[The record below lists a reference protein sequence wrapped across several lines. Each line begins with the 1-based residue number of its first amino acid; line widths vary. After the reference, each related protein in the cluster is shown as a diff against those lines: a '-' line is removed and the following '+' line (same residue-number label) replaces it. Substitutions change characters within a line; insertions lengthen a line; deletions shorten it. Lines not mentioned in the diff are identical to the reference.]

1 MSDYYDIFRTRE
13 LHKGRDN
20 LRLHIIDPGLKIV
33 GERKQVSVISSI
45 FFDFF
50 LLVPYFNFHL
60 SFMPM
65 LTLPNW

>member
-33 GERKQVSVISSI
+33 GERKQVSKYFFI
-45 FFDFF
+45 FFALFF
-50 LLVPYFNFHL
+50 FTRSLL
-60 SFMPM
+60 
-65 LTLPNW
+65 